1 MIANRTLACTILTL
15 ALCAPAALAQ
25 TPETQ
30 AAQEAARV
38 AREVARETARIG
50 REVARQVKEELRHLD
65 AEQGAEARG
74 EAFTDKLSRVVKA
87 PDPVTV
93 LVQNFSGNITVSTSA
108 AHEVRIDATKR
119 TRSHNTAEAK
129 ERLDATT
136 VSIEERPGRVEIRVL
151 GQKGRHDRYNVASV
165 DFDLVVPVGASLEL
179 KSVSGDLSVSAV
191 KGRVSAD
198 TVSGSITASA
208 LGSDATMRTVSGDV
222 VVNASAVTGEVT
234 ANSVSGDVTA
244 KGVKARAVS
253 VSTVSGDVALRDA
266 WCERAVVKSVSGNL
280 EFAGP
285 LARAA
290 RYELKSH
297 SGDVRIVVDGKV
309 GFALDATTWSGAL
322 NSELP
327 LKSTAPA
334 EEGGAGFKRRTLQG
348 IFGDASAQIEV
359 TSFSGSVTLAKAK

>member
-1 MIANRTLACTILTL
+1 MVPNRTLVCTILTL

-25 TPETQ
+25 TPEAQ
-30 AAQEAARV
+30 AAQEASRV
-38 AREVARETARIG
+38 ARDAAREAARVGQEVAKQLTE
-50 REVARQVKEELRHLD
+50 QLRHLD
-65 AEQGAEARG
+65 PEQGAEARG

-93 LVQNFSGNITVSTSA
+93 LVQNFSGNVTVSAGT

-119 TRSHNTAEAK
+119 TRSHNAAEAK

-136 VSIEERPGRVEIRVL
+136 VSIEERPGRVEIRAV
-151 GQKGRHDRYNVASV
+151 GQKGRHGRYDVASV
-165 DFDLVVPVGASLEL
+165 DFDLVVPAGASLEL
-179 KSVSGDLSVSAV
+179 KSVSGDLSMLAV

-198 TVSGSITASA
+198 TVSGNITAGA
-208 LGSDATMRTVSGDV
+208 LGSDATLRTVSGDV
-222 VVNASAVTGEVT
+222 IVNASAVTGDVT

-244 KGVKARAVS
+244 KGLKARAVS
-253 VSTVSGDVALRDA
+253 ASTVSGDVALRDA
-266 WCERAVVKSVSGNL
+266 SCERAVVKSVSGNL

-285 LARAA
+285 LAKAA

-309 GFALDATTWSGAL
+309 GFALDAATWSGAL

-334 EEGGAGFKRRTLQG
+334 DEGGAGFKRRTLQG
-348 IFGDASAQIEV
+348 TFGDASGQIEM
-359 TSFSGSVTLAKAK
+359 TSFSGSVTVAKAK